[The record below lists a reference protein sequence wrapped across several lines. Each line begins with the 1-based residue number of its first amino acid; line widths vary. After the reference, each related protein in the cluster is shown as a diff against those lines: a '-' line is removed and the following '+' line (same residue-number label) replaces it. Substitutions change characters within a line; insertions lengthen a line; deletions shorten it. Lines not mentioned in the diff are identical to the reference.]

1 MHSLSAKF
9 SYAMRCSC
17 AVVAGLPIVAS
28 QLNATHADLNVVL
41 TAPDGGIS
49 LADQVLVYANE
60 S

>member
-1 MHSLSAKF
+1 
-9 SYAMRCSC
+9 MRCSC